1 MAWVGY
7 SILRDMIFVNC
18 SFHVNWFFYLGGP
31 VTFYEKNDKRHVLI
45 GTVHGAFANC
55 DNSMPGIYVRV
66 DDSSN
71 LQFLH
76 KEALNSGKSIYALK
90 ETCRNSQTMI

>member
-1 MAWVGY
+1 M
-7 SILRDMIFVNC
+7 
-18 SFHVNWFFYLGGP
+18 
-31 VTFYEKNDKRHVLI
+31 TFYEKNDKRHVLI

-76 KEALNSGKSIYALK
+76 KEALNSGMSIHLMRK
-90 ETCRNSQTMI
+90 TLTRTKDSIKKLF